1 MTPDRP
7 EIEYPCPWGYR
18 LIGTDEREIRIAV
31 VDVLGARE
39 YDLTVSRT
47 SSGGR
52 YVSLSLRLHVADEAD
67 RDAIY
72 EALRIHPATTTVL

>member
-1 MTPDRP
+1 MPPDRP
-7 EIEYPCPWGYR
+7 NIEYPCPWGYR
-18 LIGTDEREIRIAV
+18 LIGPDERAIRVAV

-39 YDLTVSRT
+39 YDLSVSRT

-52 YVSLSLRLHVADEAD
+52 YVSLSLRLRVADEAD

-72 EALRIHPATTTVL
+72 EALRAHPATLHVL